1 MAKQRGDGVFN
12 PGDTTT
18 FIRNALMQARKVK
31 DDFASEIHQAE
42 KLHARARD
50 SLARVFNDMRQGRA
64 LDLQDIRSIVLTL
77 YDHLQRNCNTMLWL
91 TNLRL
96 HNEGTAC
103 HSFNIA
109 VLAMNF
115 GKHRGM
121 SKSDIIAL
129 GMGGMLHDLG
139 KTRIPPVMLEKPEP
153 LTTDEYELVRH
164 HADDGYTALEASGQ
178 LPKNTLDIVRYHH
191 ERCDGRGYPEGL
203 SGDSIPELA
212 RMVAIA
218 DAYDSMIG
226 DYGYRQPM
234 TPTAALHSLI
244 NDAGEEFGQD
254 LVEQFIGSLGTY
266 PVGSVLE
273 LNSGAL
279 MLVVA
284 SNPEARLKPTVLQL
298 RSDEGKYERPRML
311 FDLAQ
316 YSDVESM
323 EQWGIR
329 GFVDPLDI
337 GIDLPAIVFEETLN

>member
-1 MAKQRGDGVFN
+1 MAKQRGDGIFN

-18 FIRNALMQARKVK
+18 FIRNALMQARKAK

-50 SLARVFNDMRQGRA
+50 SLARVFNDMRYGRT
-64 LDLQDIRSIVLTL
+64 LDLQDIRGIVLTL
-77 YDHLQRNCNTMLWL
+77 FDNIQRNCNTMLWL

-115 GKHRGM
+115 GRYRQM
-121 SKSDIIAL
+121 SKANVVAL

-139 KTRIPPVMLEKPEP
+139 KTRIPPVTLDKAGP
-153 LTTDEYELVRH
+153 LNDDEFDLIRQ
-164 HADDGYTALEASGQ
+164 HAGDGYAALEACGQ
-178 LPKNTLDIVRYHH
+178 LPKDTLDIVRYHH
-191 ERCDGRGYPEGL
+191 ERRDGRGYPEGL
-203 SGDSIPELA
+203 TGDSIPELA

-226 DYGYRQPM
+226 DYGYRQPL
-234 TPTAALHSLI
+234 TPTDALHSLI

-279 MLVVA
+279 VLVVA
-284 SNPEARLKPTVLQL
+284 SNPEARLKPLVMQL

-311 FDLAQ
+311 FDLAH
-316 YSDVESM
+316 YGDTESL

-329 GFVDPLDI
+329 GLVDPLDI
-337 GIDLPAIVFEETLN
+337 GLDLPSIVFEETLN

>member
-1 MAKQRGDGVFN
+1 MPKQRGEDVFN

-18 FIRNALMQARKVK
+18 FIRNALMQARKAK

-50 SLARVFNDMRQGRA
+50 SLARVFNDMHHGRA
-64 LDLQDIRSIVLTL
+64 LDLQDIRSIVLL
-77 YDHLQRNCNTMLWL
+77 LNDQLQRNCNTMLWL

-109 VLAMNF
+109 VLAMNY
-115 GKHRGM
+115 GKYRCM

-139 KTRIPPVMLEKPEP
+139 KTRIPSAMLEKPEP

-164 HADDGYTALEASGQ
+164 HVDHGYTALEASGQ

-203 SGDSIPELA
+203 LGDSIPELA
-212 RMVAIA
+212 RMVAVA

-234 TPTAALHSLI
+234 TPTAALHNLMKNAS
-244 NDAGEEFGQD
+244 EEFGQE

-311 FDLAQ
+311 FNLAQ
-316 YSDVESM
+316 YGDAESM

>member
-1 MAKQRGDGVFN
+1 MAKQQGDGIFN

-31 DDFASEIHQAE
+31 DDFAAEVRQAE

-50 SLARVFNDMRQGRA
+50 SLARVFNDMRHGRA
-64 LDLQDIRSIVLTL
+64 LDLYDISSVVRSL
-77 YDHLQRNCNTMLWL
+77 YDNIQRNANTMLWL

-96 HNEGTAC
+96 HNETTAC

-109 VLAMNF
+109 VLAMVF
-115 GKHRGM
+115 GVHRKM
-121 SKSDIIAL
+121 SKANVIAL

-139 KTRIPPVMLEKPEP
+139 KTRVPAVMLEKTDP
-153 LTTDEYELVRH
+153 LSHDEFDVIRG
-164 HADDGYTALEASGQ
+164 HAAEGYAVLQASGQ
-178 LPKNTLDIVRYHH
+178 LPQEALDIVHYHH
-191 ERCDGRGYPEGL
+191 ERCDGQGYPEGL

-234 TPTAALHSLI
+234 APTHALHRLI
-244 NDAGEEFGQD
+244 NDSGEEYGPE

-279 MLVVA
+279 MLVIA
-284 SNPEARLKPTVLQL
+284 SSAEARLKPLVMQL
-298 RSDEGKYERPRML
+298 RSDEGRYERPRML
-311 FDLAQ
+311 FDLSHYADADSQ
-316 YSDVESM
+316 

-329 GFVDPLDI
+329 GLVDPIAI
-337 GIDLPAIVFEETLN
+337 GLDLPSIIFEETLN